1 MKVSCDLDSSA
12 VELPLLGTSVN
23 ELMAGVTGGILFLD
37 KLLHFSRKLEMSK
50 ELPWVQFVA
59 RGSISS
65 LGLGE
70 FLEVDLFFLIM
81 FILRL

>member
-1 MKVSCDLDSSA
+1 MSSWL
-12 VELPLLGTSVN
+12 ELLEGFSLWV
-23 ELMAGVTGGILFLD
+23 

-50 ELPWVQFVA
+50 ELPWVLFVA